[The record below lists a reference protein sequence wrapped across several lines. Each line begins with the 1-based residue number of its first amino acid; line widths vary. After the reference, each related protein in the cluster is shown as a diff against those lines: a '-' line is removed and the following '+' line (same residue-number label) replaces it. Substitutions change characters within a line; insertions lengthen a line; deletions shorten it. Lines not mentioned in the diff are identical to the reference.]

1 MKFKSSFVLAVIFFT
16 CLPAQA
22 TLILDQE
29 NNPIAQNFYGSF
41 NGTSP
46 TIQAQTF
53 IAGLSGTFEG
63 INLLGSG
70 SGATVQIRR
79 QSNGMP
85 SDLTSDILQSVS
97 GVTFTSGIFTL
108 IDFNFAVTAGDLLAV
123 TVTGGSGGLV
133 GNTGDTYADGD
144 VWTKGSFN
152 NYNWYANGNSTSGRD
167 WHFQTFVD
175 DGITPV
181 PAPATLGL
189 FGLALAGLGWSRRKK
204 A

>member
-1 MKFKSSFVLAVIFFT
+1 MKFKYSFVLAVLFFT

-22 TLILDQE
+22 TLLLDQE
-29 NNPIAQNFYGSF
+29 NNPVTQNFYGGFGS
-41 NGTSP
+41 T

-53 IAGLSGTFEG
+53 TAGLSGIFEG

-79 QSNGMP
+79 QFSGRP
-85 SDLTSDILQSVS
+85 SDSPSDILQSVF
-97 GVTFTSGIFTL
+97 GVTFTSGIFTF
-108 IDFNFAVTAGDLLAV
+108 IDFNFAVTAGDLLAI
-123 TVTGGSGGLV
+123 TVTGGSGALV
-133 GNTGDTYADGD
+133 GNTGDTYAAGG

-152 NYNWYANGNSTSGRD
+152 NNNWYANGNSSSGRD

-181 PAPATLGL
+181 PVPATLGL